1 MKKNFYKYLKKKQ
14 KLVQNYKENEKVIIE
29 NQSTVLKLISY
40 FISFIVSSLKILIF
54 IGIIIVLSIG
64 ATVICNKI
72 LNIDLTKLLGGKI

>member
-72 LNIDLTKLLGGKI
+72 LNIDLTNLLGGKI